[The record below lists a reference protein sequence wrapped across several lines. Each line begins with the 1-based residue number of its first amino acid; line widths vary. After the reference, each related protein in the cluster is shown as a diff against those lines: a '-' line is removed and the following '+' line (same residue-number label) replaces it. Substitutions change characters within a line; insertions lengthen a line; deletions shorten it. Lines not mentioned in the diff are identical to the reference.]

1 MKNTINK
8 NNTSFMAMLKSL
20 GTFGVVKEKM
30 FSVSQLWKGVK
41 LHLKALI
48 VLTNGKLSS
57 VPSRAKILHN
67 LIIHIEKMNK
77 HHGALITVKW
87 LKANHVALQKYL
99 GDDKLESLRGLEPNI
114 PLPRLYN
121 GLPSIINRKDR
132 NRIKQGNTEIIQ
144 FWLTSFSLYRV
155 LKSDF
160 NPKLN
165 SITDEYSGDK
175 AYSWAFLDFIDS
187 APRGNFFSRL
197 ENYSSWKSKVNLRS
211 NNVALIQSSSPSN
224 SVSWH
229 GLINDAVKIRES
241 GVWKYFMDYITLTK
255 SENLFRIFKQA
266 LSMST
271 QIPSDQIKTK
281 KSLVDSLGQLAFK
294 EEAAGKLRIF
304 ALVDIW
310 TQSVLK
316 PLHLGLFDLL
326 KSIPNDGTFN
336 QDASVQRSKEKAEKS
351 QCAYSFDL
359 SSATDRLPIIYQSA
373 ILDRIL
379 PIKVGNSWAGL
390 LVMRDYFLPRGAK
403 KYNITEK
410 SVRYTVGQPMGALS
424 SWAMLAI
431 THHYLLQFCS
441 FKKNKTF
448 GWYENYEI
456 LGDDLVIFDSDVAA
470 EYLELMRKLGLEIN
484 LSKSISSTSKPVFEF
499 AKRTVVFGSN
509 VSGLSVK
516 QLISATS
523 IGSRVANI
531 LYFANLGLIRT
542 NTILSLLLSRFYKTD
557 QRSAMLP
564 SLALLGSLFNSK
576 KISLKAL
583 VTSLID
589 PNNEYFDLNESKFS
603 LPLKSILTAQK
614 EILNNRVQKLDL
626 LPLSKVETRIEMWDE
641 MESDLTASVIL
652 KALQRAKEL
661 ENSYDELTSSGSL
674 AGCLLNDIRKQRETD
689 PLIIYQLDGW
699 LTELI
704 IDHSNFD
711 ITDLVDEV
719 ETIAHAHAKYPSCTL
734 EKALSILDRVDSW
747 WMKLDIVK
755 QKKLSIVNTLSP
767 VYSWISSSQGDSR
780 TGYLVERKFI
790 TDYYSD
796 L

>member
-1 MKNTINK
+1 MKNTIK
-8 NNTSFMAMLKSL
+8 NNNNNTFMAMLKSL

-41 LHLKALI
+41 IHLKALI

-67 LIIHIEKMNK
+67 LIIHIKKMDL
-77 HHGALITVKW
+77 HHGSLITVKW

-121 GLPSIINRKDR
+121 GLPSIINQKDR
-132 NRIKQGNTEIIQ
+132 KKIQSGNTEIIQ

-160 NPKLN
+160 NPKIG
-165 SITDEYSGDK
+165 SITGEYTGDK

-197 ENYSSWKSKVNLRS
+197 EKFSSWKSTINLRS

-229 GLINDAVKIRES
+229 GLLNDCIKIRDSE
-241 GVWKYFMDYITLTK
+241 VFKYFMEYITLTK
-255 SENLFRIFKQA
+255 SDNFYRIFKQA
-266 LSMST
+266 LTLYDQLPVS
-271 QIPSDQIKTK
+271 QIKTK

-304 ALVDIW
+304 ALVDVW
-310 TQSVLK
+310 TQSLLK
-316 PLHLGLFDLL
+316 PLHLALFDLL
-326 KSIPNDGTFN
+326 KSIPNDGTFD

-359 SSATDRLPIIYQSA
+359 SSATDRLPIIFQSA

-379 PIKVGNSWAGL
+379 PVKVGNSWAGL
-390 LVMRDYFLPRGAK
+390 LVMRDYFLPRSAK
-403 KYNITEK
+403 KYGITDK

-441 FKKNKTF
+441 FKKDKTF

-456 LGDDLVIFDSDVAA
+456 LGDDLVIFDSDVAT

-484 LSKSISSTSKPVFEF
+484 LSKSISSSSKPVFEF

-523 IGSRVANI
+523 IGSRIANI
-531 LYFANLGLIRT
+531 IYFAKLGLIRT

-557 QRSAMLP
+557 QRSVMLP

-583 VTSLID
+583 TTVLID
-589 PNNEYFDLNESKFS
+589 PNDEDFDFNESKFS
-603 LPLKSILTAQK
+603 LPLRSILTAEK
-614 EILNNRVQKLDL
+614 EILNNSVQQLDL
-626 LPLSKVETRIEMWDE
+626 LPISKVETRLEMWDE
-641 MESDLTASVIL
+641 MEADLIASVLL

-661 ENSYDELTSSGSL
+661 ENSFDELTSSGSY
-674 AGCLLNDIRKQRETD
+674 ASCLLVDIQAQREAD
-689 PLIIYQLDGW
+689 PMIIYQLDGW
-699 LTELI
+699 ISELI

-711 ITDLVDEV
+711 IVDLVDQV
-719 ETIAHAHAKYPSCTL
+719 EAIAYAHAKYPSCSL
-734 EKALSILDRVDSW
+734 EKALSILDNVDSW
-747 WMKLDIVK
+747 WMKLDIVRR
-755 QKKLSIVNTLSP
+755 KKISIVDTLSP
-767 VYSWISSSQGDSR
+767 VFSWISSSQGYSR
-780 TGYLVERKFI
+780 TGYLVERKFL
-790 TDYYSD
+790 TDYYS
-796 L
+796 

>member
-8 NNTSFMAMLKSL
+8 NNNTFMAMLKSL

-41 LHLKALI
+41 IHLKALI

-67 LIIHIEKMNK
+67 LVIHIKKMDA
-77 HHGALITVKW
+77 HHGSLITVKW

-132 NRIKQGNTEIIQ
+132 KAIQLGNTEIIQ

-160 NPKLN
+160 NPKIG
-165 SITDEYSGDK
+165 SITGEYTGDK
-175 AYSWAFLDFIDS
+175 DYSWAFLDFIDS

-197 ENYSSWKSKVNLRS
+197 ERFSSWKLAVNLRS

-229 GLINDAVKIRES
+229 GLLNDCIKIRDSE
-241 GVWKYFMDYITLTK
+241 VFKYFMEYITLTK
-255 SENLFRIFKQA
+255 SDNFYRIFKQA
-266 LSMST
+266 LT
-271 QIPSDQIKTK
+271 LHDQLPLNQIKTK

-304 ALVDIW
+304 ALVDVW
-310 TQSVLK
+310 TQSLLK
-316 PLHLGLFDLL
+316 PLHLALFDLL
-326 KSIPNDGTFN
+326 KSIPNDGTFD

-359 SSATDRLPIIYQSA
+359 SSATDRLPIIFQSA

-379 PIKVGNSWAGL
+379 PVKVGNSWAGL
-390 LVMRDYFLPRGAK
+390 LVMRDYFLPRSAK
-403 KYNITEK
+403 KYGLTEK

-456 LGDDLVIFDSDVAA
+456 LGDDLVIFDSDVAT

-484 LSKSISSTSKPVFEF
+484 LSKSISSSSKPVFEF

-523 IGSRVANI
+523 IGSRIANI
-531 LYFANLGLIRT
+531 LYFAKLGLIRT

-557 QRSAMLP
+557 QRSVMLP

-583 VTSLID
+583 TTVLID
-589 PNNEYFDLNESKFS
+589 PNDEDFDFNESKFS
-603 LPLKSILTAQK
+603 LPLKSILTAEK
-614 EILNNRVQKLDL
+614 EILNNHVQQLDL
-626 LPLSKVETRIEMWDE
+626 LPISKVETRLEMWDE
-641 MESDLTASVIL
+641 MEADLIASVLL
-652 KALQRAKEL
+652 KALQRVKEL
-661 ENSYDELTSSGSL
+661 ENSFDELTSSGNYAS
-674 AGCLLNDIRKQRETD
+674 CLLVDIQAQREAN
-689 PLIIYQLDGW
+689 PMIIYQLDGW
-699 LTELI
+699 ISELI

-711 ITDLVDEV
+711 IVDLVDQV
-719 ETIAHAHAKYPSCTL
+719 EAIAYAHAKYPSCSL
-734 EKALSILDRVDSW
+734 EKALSILDKVDSW
-747 WMKLDIVK
+747 WMKLDIVR
-755 QKKLSIVNTLSP
+755 QKKISIVDTLSP
-767 VYSWISSSQGDSR
+767 VFSWISSSQGYSR

-790 TDYYSD
+790 TDYYS
-796 L
+796 

>member
-1 MKNTINK
+1 MKNTNIK
-8 NNTSFMAMLKSL
+8 NNTNKPFLAMLKSL

-30 FSVSQLWKGVK
+30 FTVSRLWKGVS

-67 LIIHIEKMNK
+67 LIVHINTMDR
-77 HHGALITVKW
+77 HHGSLTTVKW

-99 GDDKLESLRGLEPNI
+99 GDDKLESLRGLEPDL

-121 GLPSIINRKDR
+121 GLPAIINRLDR
-132 NRIKQGNTEIIQ
+132 KRIQQGHTETIQ

-155 LKSDF
+155 IKSEF
-160 NPKLN
+160 ISKLS
-165 SITDEYSGDK
+165 SILGEYTGDK
-175 AYSWAFLDFIDS
+175 TFSWELLDFIDT

-197 ENYSSWKSKVNLRS
+197 KGYDQWRANVNLRS
-211 NNVALIQSSSPSN
+211 NNVTLIQSSSPSN

-229 GLINDAVKIRES
+229 GLINDSVALRDSEVF
-241 GVWKYFMDYITLTK
+241 KYFMSYISLTK
-255 SENLFRIFKQA
+255 SSNLLRIYRQA
-266 LSMST
+266 LSLHG
-271 QIPSDQIKTK
+271 QIPSEQIKTK
-281 KSLVDSLGQLAFK
+281 KSLVNSLGQLAFK

-326 KSIPNDGTFN
+326 KSIPNDGTFD

-359 SSATDRLPIIYQSA
+359 SSATDRLPIIFQSA

-403 KYNITEK
+403 KYGLTEK

-441 FKKNKTF
+441 FNKNKTF

-456 LGDDLVIFDSDVAA
+456 LGDDLVIFDSDVAE
-470 EYLELMRKLGLEIN
+470 EYLGLMKKIGLEIN
-484 LSKSISSTSKPVFEF
+484 LSKSISSPKKPVFEF

-523 IGSRVANI
+523 MGSRVANI

-589 PNNEYFDLNESKFS
+589 PKDEYFDLNESKFS

-614 EILNNRVQKLDL
+614 EILNRKVERLDL
-626 LPLSKVETRIEMWDE
+626 LPLSKMETRLEMWDE

-661 ENSYDELTSSGSL
+661 ENSYDELTSSGAF
-674 AGCLLNDIRKQRETD
+674 AGCLLKDVKWFRVNN
-689 PLIIYQLDGW
+689 PLIIHQIDGW
-699 LTELI
+699 ITELI
-704 IDHSNFD
+704 QDHSDFD
-711 ITDLVDEV
+711 IVELVEEV
-719 ETIAHAHAKYPSCTL
+719 DRIAHAHAKYPSYSL
-734 EKALSILDRVDSW
+734 EQALSISDKVESW

-755 QKKLSIVNTLSP
+755 QKKISTVNTLSP

-780 TGYLVERKFI
+780 TGYLIERKFVSEN
-790 TDYYSD
+790 YY
-796 L
+796 